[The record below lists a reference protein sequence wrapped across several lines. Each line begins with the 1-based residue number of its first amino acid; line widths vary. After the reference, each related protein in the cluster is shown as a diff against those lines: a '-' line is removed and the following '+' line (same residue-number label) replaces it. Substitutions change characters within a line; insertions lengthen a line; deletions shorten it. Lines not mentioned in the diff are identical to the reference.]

1 MIGMRIYDQREWK
14 TILLP
19 FKGKIIYDGFIS
31 SIQVRFGEGAKSLI
45 RSTYEESLEYGII
58 ASLE

>member
-1 MIGMRIYDQREWK
+1 M
-14 TILLP
+14 LP

-45 RSTYEESLEYGII
+45 RRTYEESLEYGII